1 MINEIKQEL
10 VTEYRIDEIEKRMTA
25 IEDKTSDLIMSL
37 KIEFYNN
44 YQSEY
49 KNDTAD

>member
-1 MINEIKQEL
+1 MINESKQEL
-10 VTEYRIDEIEKRMTA
+10 VTEYRIDEIAKRMTA
-25 IEDKTSDLIMSL
+25 IEDKIDALIRAL

-49 KNDTAD
+49 KDV